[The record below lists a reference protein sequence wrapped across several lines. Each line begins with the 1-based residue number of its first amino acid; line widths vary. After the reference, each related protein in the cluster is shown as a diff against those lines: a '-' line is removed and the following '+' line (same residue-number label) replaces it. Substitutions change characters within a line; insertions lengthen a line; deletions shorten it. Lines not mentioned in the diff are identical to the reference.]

1 MWLRV
6 PAQAAPPPAAASSGC
21 RGSAPSPW
29 LSVRCCLRWVLAHTP
44 PNGDIPSHPS
54 GADGAGS
61 GGAETLGFRGGSA
74 CSDPSAVTQLMP
86 QYGQVSPPA
95 AALASPG
102 PGWQSIPL
110 SDTMSP
116 DHPNHPGGGQGGRWA
131 SGWQSPLPQSPQL
144 WGQWSCW
151 GLQVWRYPT
160 LTRASLQAALAP
172 SSPVRPQLSAQQ
184 DPRHRAGEKQSSC
197 LEAATP
203 PARSRLNRIN
213 TRLIEALI
221 NSDSAVNGAPLV
233 NHL

>member
-1 MWLRV
+1 MTTAASQLGKDRRSPPSPPPPRQDVAPCASTGSTPARRRQLRV
-6 PAQAAPPPAAASSGC
+6 PGQRPKP
-21 RGSAPSPW
+21 
-29 LSVRCCLRWVLAHTP
+29 LAERKMLFMLGAGHTP
-44 PNGDIPSHPS
+44 PNRDIPSHPS
-54 GADGAGS
+54 GAHGAGS

-74 CSDPSAVTQLMP
+74 CSHPSAVTQLMP

-160 LTRASLQAALAP
+160 LTRASPRAALAP
-172 SSPVRPQLSAQQ
+172 SSPVRPHSQPSRIPGTGLGRSEAPALRLRHLQQ
-184 DPRHRAGEKQSSC
+184 G
-197 LEAATP
+197 
-203 PARSRLNRIN
+203 
-213 TRLIEALI
+213 
-221 NSDSAVNGAPLV
+221 LV
-233 NHL
+233 